1 MSRELVIKKSELD
14 EFSKNWL
21 QFLLKDKVVFNMK
34 TVNMNGLRERK

>member
-1 MSRELVIKKSELD
+1 MSRELGTKKSELD
-14 EFSKNWL
+14 EFSKTWL